1 MLLTRRG
8 FEIIKLA
15 AEGHT
20 KGMIASMP
28 TVTKQTITFHLS
40 NTHRRLNVTNRTEAS
55 RCAQLHGL
63 LPLSESAERAVSS
76 EGLV

>member
-28 TVTKQTITFHLS
+28 TVTKQTITFPGRS
-40 NTHRRLNVTNRTEAS
+40 CTGCCR
-55 RCAQLHGL
+55 
-63 LPLSESAERAVSS
+63 
-76 EGLV
+76 

>member
-40 NTHRRLNVTNRTEAS
+40 NTYCKLNVSNRT
-55 RCAQLHGL
+55 
-63 LPLSESAERAVSS
+63 
-76 EGLV
+76 